1 MKIIPTIV
9 GVKFNKGLG
18 LPVSSWGAKGYQV

>member
-18 LPVSSWGAKGYQV
+18 LPVRSWAMGFHV